1 MTFQRCPACEGPA
14 SHPPTCH
21 GKQPNDVG
29 YQNECQMHNLP
40 NVPIKKKNGKIS
52 LSTPVF
58 LSGKSHAMARVAMVA
73 QSLEPF
79 LALDLG
85 E

>member
-1 MTFQRCPACEGPA
+1 MSDAQLAQCAN
-14 SHPPTCH
+14 
-21 GKQPNDVG
+21 Q
-29 YQNECQMHNLP
+29 
-40 NVPIKKKNGKIS
+40 KKIGKIS

-79 LALDLG
+79 LALDPVSYTHLTLPTIYSV
-85 E
+85 

>member
-1 MTFQRCPACEGPA
+1 MENN
-14 SHPPTCH
+14 PTTWGTRMSDAQLAQCAN
-21 GKQPNDVG
+21 Q
-29 YQNECQMHNLP
+29 
-40 NVPIKKKNGKIS
+40 KKFGKIS

-85 E
+85 K

>member
-1 MTFQRCPACEGPA
+1 M
-14 SHPPTCH
+14 
-21 GKQPNDVG
+21 
-29 YQNECQMHNLP
+29 MHAQFAKCANQK
-40 NVPIKKKNGKIS
+40 IGKIS
-52 LSTPVF
+52 KATPVF

>member
-1 MTFQRCPACEGPA
+1 M
-14 SHPPTCH
+14 
-21 GKQPNDVG
+21 
-29 YQNECQMHNLP
+29 CQS
-40 NVPIKKKNGKIS
+40 KKNGKIS

-85 E
+85 K

>member
-1 MTFQRCPACEGPA
+1 MTFQTCPTSEGAA

-21 GKQPNDVG
+21 YEQPNDVG
-29 YQNECQMHNLP
+29 NQNECCMHNLL
-40 NVPIKKKNGKIS
+40 NVPIKKIGKIS
-52 LSTPVF
+52 KATPVF

-85 E
+85 K